1 MLESYLYFP
10 PLYQVRYT
18 ILPPNGENEQQRLRV
33 YETLENIN
41 NLAKSSYC
49 SLTLFPPYI
58 HKVSPLHAREPDPT
72 VMLAGVLL
80 AALAD
85 G

>member
-1 MLESYLYFP
+1 M
-10 PLYQVRYT
+10 
-18 ILPPNGENEQQRLRV
+18 PPNGENEQLRLGV

-41 NLAKSSYC
+41 NLAKSSHC

-58 HKVSPLHAREPDPT
+58 HKVSALHAREPDPT
-72 VMLAGVLL
+72 VMLAEVLL